1 MTNLTKN
8 KETRQKT
15 LHNVYIQFQYPRT
28 KQHKDITFLRIFMTA
43 EQHDIFEK
51 AGIKFN
57 WDPNISNTIVTRY
70 HHRNKFLG
78 CLFRTDDQFR
88 DFFEL
93 NIQGKKVD
101 IIFDIT
107 KPGNRN
113 STTDFHQFH
122 IFDVKLV
129 KVPSEDKNT
138 NTKTTVKT
146 TKTKDLF

>member
-1 MTNLTKN
+1 MTTTETK
-8 KETRQKT
+8 QKT
-15 LHNVYIQFQYPRT
+15 LHNVYIRFQYPRT
-28 KQHKDITFLRIFMTA
+28 KQHKDITFLRIFMTP

-57 WDPNISNTIVTRY
+57 WDPNIPNTIVTRF

-93 NIQGKKVD
+93 NLEGKKVD

-113 STTDFHQFH
+113 STTSFHQFH

-129 KVPSEDKNT
+129 EDNKTDN
-138 NTKTTVKT
+138 KTTVKT

>member
-1 MTNLTKN
+1 MKALTKTT
-8 KETRQKT
+8 ETRQKT
-15 LHNVYIQFQYPRT
+15 LHNVYIRFQYPRI
-28 KQHKDITFLRIFMTA
+28 KQHKDITFLRIFMTR

-57 WDPNISNTIVTRY
+57 WDPNIPNTIVTRF

-78 CLFRTDDQFR
+78 CLFKTDDQFR

-93 NIQGKKVD
+93 NLEGKKVD

-113 STTDFHQFH
+113 STTSFHQFH

-129 KVPSEDKNT
+129 EDNKTDN
-138 NTKTTVKT
+138 KTTVKT